1 MVLIK
6 MFVQILLNA
15 HLSSC
20 VFHYMAWNDITV
32 NGITEKTW
40 IHAQK
45 LENSHWVDRYISAL
59 YFTVINMSTVGFGD
73 ITP

>member
-1 MVLIK
+1 

-20 VFHYMAWNDITV
+20 VFHFMAMYDITV
-32 NGITEKTW
+32 NNVTEKTW

-45 LENSHWVDRYISAL
+45 LENSPWQDRYIAAL

>member
-40 IHAQK
+40 IHA
-45 LENSHWVDRYISAL
+45 
-59 YFTVINMSTVGFGD
+59 
-73 ITP
+73 